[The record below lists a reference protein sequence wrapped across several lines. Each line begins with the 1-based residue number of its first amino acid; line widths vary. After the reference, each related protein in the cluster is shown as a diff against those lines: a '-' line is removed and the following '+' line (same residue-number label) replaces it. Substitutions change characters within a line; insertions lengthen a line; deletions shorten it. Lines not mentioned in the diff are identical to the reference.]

1 MKKFLVLL
9 ISFFTFNLYAGERIV
24 TLSPSLNEIVFALES
39 GKEIVANTMYSN
51 FPEESKAI
59 PKIGGYSTIS
69 LEKILLAKPTIVLA
83 QNYDEQILKNLKKLN
98 LKFHSFKTDNLNSIK
113 STIEKIGDI
122 LKKEEKASELIN
134 QIDNSL
140 DELKDIINNKKFMV
154 VISPKLDLN
163 STIYIAGNN
172 LYFNDIIKASG
183 NTNAYM
189 ANNFAQP
196 VVNVEK
202 IINMNPDVIILLAP
216 YINKENISKKQLKD
230 IWYKLPINASKNKD
244 IYIIDKEY
252 AGIPS
257 NRVVNF
263 INDFKKILIDVKNK

>member
-24 TLSPSLNEIVFALES
+24 TLSPSLNEIVFALGS

>member
-24 TLSPSLNEIVFALES
+24 TLSPSLNEIVFALGS

-216 YINKENISKKQLKD
+216 YINKENISKEQLKD

>member
-24 TLSPSLNEIVFALES
+24 TLSPSLNEIVFALGS

-202 IINMNPDVIILLAP
+202 IIMNPDVIILLAP
-216 YINKENISKKQLKD
+216 YINKENISKEQLKD

>member
-1 MKKFLVLL
+1 MKKILVIL
-9 ISFFTFNLYAGERIV
+9 ISFFSFNLYAGERIV
-24 TLSPSLNEIVFALES
+24 TLSPSLNEIVFALGS

-51 FPEESKAI
+51 FPEESKTI
-59 PKIGGYSTIS
+59 PKVGGYSTIS

-83 QNYDEQILKNLKKLN
+83 QNYDEEILKNLKKLN
-98 LKFHSFKTDNLNSIK
+98 LKFYSFKTDNLNSIK
-113 STIEKIGDI
+113 TTIKKIGDI
-122 LKKEEKASELIN
+122 LKKEKKATELIN

-140 DELKDIINNKKFMV
+140 KQLKNIINNKKFMV

-172 LYFNDIIKASG
+172 LYFNDIIKTSG

-202 IINMNPDVIILLAP
+202 IIHMNPDVIVLLAP
-216 YINKENISKKQLKD
+216 YINKENISKEQLKN

-263 INDFKKILIDVKNK
+263 INDFKKILIDVKNN

>member
-1 MKKFLVLL
+1 MKKFLVLV
-9 ISFFTFNLYAGERIV
+9 ISFFSFNLYAGEKIV
-24 TLSPSLNEIVFALES
+24 TLSPSLNEIVFALGS
-39 GKEIVANTMYSN
+39 GKDIVANTMYSN

-69 LEKILLAKPTIVLA
+69 LEKIVLAKPTIVLT

-98 LKFHSFKTDNLNSIK
+98 LKYYSFKTDNLNSIK
-113 STIEKIGDI
+113 TTIKKIGDI
-122 LKKEEKASELIN
+122 LKNEKKASELIN

-140 DELKDIINNKKFMV
+140 NGLKGIINSKKFMV

-172 LYFNDIIKASG
+172 LYFNDIIKFSG
-183 NTNAYM
+183 NTNAYK

-202 IINMNPDVIILLAP
+202 IINMNPDVIVLLAP
-216 YINKENISKKQLKD
+216 YINKENISKEQLKD
-230 IWYKLPINASKNKD
+230 IWYKLPITASKNKD

-263 INDFKKILIDVKNK
+263 INDFKKILIDVKNN

>member
-9 ISFFTFNLYAGERIV
+9 ISFFTFNLYAGKRIV
-24 TLSPSLNEIVFALES
+24 TLSPSLNEIVFALGS

>member
-1 MKKFLVLL
+1 MKKILVIL
-9 ISFFTFNLYAGERIV
+9 ISFFSFNLYAGERIV
-24 TLSPSLNEIVFALES
+24 TLSPSLNEIVFALGS

-51 FPEESKAI
+51 FPEESKNI
-59 PKIGGYSTIS
+59 PKVGGYSTIS

-83 QNYDEQILKNLKKLN
+83 QNYDEEILENLKKLN
-98 LKFHSFKTDNLNSIK
+98 LKFYSFKTDNLNSIK
-113 STIEKIGDI
+113 TTIKKIGDI
-122 LKKEEKASELIN
+122 LDKEKKATELIN

-140 DELKDIINNKKFMV
+140 KQLKNIINNKKFMV

-202 IINMNPDVIILLAP
+202 IIHMNPDIIVLLAP
-216 YINKENISKKQLKD
+216 YINKENISKEQLKN

-263 INDFKKILIDVKNK
+263 INDFKKILIDVKNN

>member
-9 ISFFTFNLYAGERIV
+9 ISFFTFNLYAGKRIV
-24 TLSPSLNEIVFALES
+24 TLSPSLNEIVFALGS

-216 YINKENISKKQLKD
+216 YINKENISKEQLKD

>member
-1 MKKFLVLL
+1 MKKFLVLV
-9 ISFFTFNLYAGERIV
+9 ISFFNFNLYAGERIV
-24 TLSPSLNEIVFALES
+24 TLSPSLNEIVFALGS

-59 PKIGGYSTIS
+59 PKVGGYSTIS

-83 QNYDEQILKNLKKLN
+83 QNYDEEILKNLKKLN
-98 LKFHSFKTDNLNSIK
+98 LNFHSFKTDNLNSIRT
-113 STIEKIGDI
+113 TIEKIGDI
-122 LKKEEKASELIN
+122 LLKKEKASELIN

-140 DELKDIINNKKFMV
+140 NELKGIINNKKFMV

-172 LYFNDIIKASG
+172 LYFNDIIKFSG
-183 NTNAYM
+183 NTNAYK

-202 IINMNPDVIILLAP
+202 IIKMNPDVIVLLAP
-216 YINKENISKKQLKD
+216 YINKENISKEQLKN
-230 IWYKLPINASKNKD
+230 IWYKLPTTASKNKD
-244 IYIIDKEY
+244 IYVIDKEY

-263 INDFKKILIDVKNK
+263 INDFKKILIDVKNN